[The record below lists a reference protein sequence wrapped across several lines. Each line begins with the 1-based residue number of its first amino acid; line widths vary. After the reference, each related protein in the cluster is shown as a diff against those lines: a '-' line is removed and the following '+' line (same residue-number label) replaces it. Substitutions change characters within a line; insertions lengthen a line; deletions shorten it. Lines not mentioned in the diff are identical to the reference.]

1 MFGPKRGIP
10 VALIAAAALT
20 GSWQLA
26 LAQQQKADATADAET
41 PVLQEVVVTG
51 SMIKRANAET
61 AVPITILKA
70 DALKDQGITTV
81 EQALDQLT
89 NNNPTI
95 NIAQSVGTFSGGG
108 TYADLRGL
116 GPGRTLVLLDGQRL
130 APNAF
135 SGNAVDLSGIPF
147 SAIDSVEVLRTGAS
161 SLYGSDAISGVIN
174 FITKKNFQGLT
185 FLATYDKPQ
194 QQGGSSDEMEGTFGH
209 GDLAS
214 DGYNFMATVEYSK
227 QNELQASARGFSAA
241 GINPPEGGTSTNNPG
256 TWPGSVI
263 DSNGN
268 YFQPSGPNASGGNGY
283 PTCAGNP
290 FLNTSISGNC
300 AYRYS
305 AATDLLPQHG
315 ELSALA
321 TLTKSVGADNS
332 LQLQY
337 FWTQTDVKGWSGP
350 MFYEFQM
357 NPGSPYFPGNALGPS
372 AGSLLPSY
380 GGTTAPNLSGTT
392 FVNTAPPTLKN
403 PPPCNPTSGPASATC
418 VANASPVLGVWTD
431 PNNNR
436 YAGNLNTEQRAVL
449 TFAGKNAGWD
459 YTTSIN
465 YSQNINDNRNVSGYP
480 NESLLAPGGVLSD
493 LINPFGP
500 QSAAGQA
507 LINSSYISGTY
518 LIGEDKRWS
527 ADGHA
532 SHELGD
538 IISKGNPATVAV
550 GFQVGGEHF
559 DSATTPYNTL
569 TQAATGLGN
578 SAVEGSR
585 TFQAVFMELD
595 LPLTSTLD
603 LTLAD
608 RQDKYSDFGSTNN
621 PKIQARWQPASF
633 VTFRGTASTGF
644 RAPTLFSLNNPDSLA
659 ASTGGSMGQGN
670 PNCANSPPTA
680 IAPFTNATC
689 ATQGLGLFG
698 GNPNLTAETSE
709 NFDLGVV
716 LQPIQDMGITLDYY
730 RILVKNTI
738 SAVPAQAI
746 YGNPTLF
753 ASYYK
758 LNGAGGLTP
767 SIEEAANCIPSYLAS
782 TCGYIEVNAANT
794 GRLTTSGI
802 DLSIQYTQHTSIGTF
817 REDLE
822 GTAVTQFLEQQYN
835 GGPELNLVG
844 WYNELPPA
852 YRWQHNLR
860 VDWSSPQS
868 MWGGGLSNR
877 FYSTYIDEYDDA
889 AGNQRIVGS
898 YSVFDGYVSVKP
910 MKQLTVL
917 FGIKNLFDTNP
928 PYTNALQ
935 GNFAAGYNAFVV
947 DPTQRSFYLNAKLDI
962 F

>member
-1 MFGPKRGIP
+1 MSHSSRVSEAIDSLIP
-10 VALIAAAALT
+10 RASVTKAMRRALLASAVALSFAFVSHEASAQEQAPAAE
-20 GSWQLA
+20 
-26 LAQQQKADATADAET
+26 AEV

-130 APNAF
+130 APNANT
-135 SGNAVDLSGIPF
+135 GNAVDLSGIPF

-403 PPPCNPTSGPASATC
+403 PPPATRRAGLLRPHALQMRPRSLGSGPTPTTTAM
-418 VANASPVLGVWTD
+418 
-431 PNNNR
+431 
-436 YAGNLNTEQRAVL
+436 RA
-449 TFAGKNAGWD
+449 
-459 YTTSIN
+459 TSIP
-465 YSQNINDNRNVSGYP
+465 SSG
-480 NESLLAPGGVLSD
+480 L
-493 LINPFGP
+493 
-500 QSAAGQA
+500 
-507 LINSSYISGTY
+507 
-518 LIGEDKRWS
+518 
-527 ADGHA
+527 
-532 SHELGD
+532 
-538 IISKGNPATVAV
+538 
-550 GFQVGGEHF
+550 
-559 DSATTPYNTL
+559 
-569 TQAATGLGN
+569 
-578 SAVEGSR
+578 
-585 TFQAVFMELD
+585 
-595 LPLTSTLD
+595 
-603 LTLAD
+603 
-608 RQDKYSDFGSTNN
+608 
-621 PKIQARWQPASF
+621 
-633 VTFRGTASTGF
+633 
-644 RAPTLFSLNNPDSLA
+644 
-659 ASTGGSMGQGN
+659 
-670 PNCANSPPTA
+670 C
-680 IAPFTNATC
+680 
-689 ATQGLGLFG
+689 
-698 GNPNLTAETSE
+698 
-709 NFDLGVV
+709 
-716 LQPIQDMGITLDYY
+716 
-730 RILVKNTI
+730 
-738 SAVPAQAI
+738 
-746 YGNPTLF
+746 
-753 ASYYK
+753 
-758 LNGAGGLTP
+758 
-767 SIEEAANCIPSYLAS
+767 
-782 TCGYIEVNAANT
+782 
-794 GRLTTSGI
+794 
-802 DLSIQYTQHTSIGTF
+802 
-817 REDLE
+817 
-822 GTAVTQFLEQQYN
+822 
-835 GGPELNLVG
+835 
-844 WYNELPPA
+844 
-852 YRWQHNLR
+852 
-860 VDWSSPQS
+860 
-868 MWGGGLSNR
+868 
-877 FYSTYIDEYDDA
+877 
-889 AGNQRIVGS
+889 
-898 YSVFDGYVSVKP
+898 
-910 MKQLTVL
+910 
-917 FGIKNLFDTNP
+917 
-928 PYTNALQ
+928 
-935 GNFAAGYNAFVV
+935 
-947 DPTQRSFYLNAKLDI
+947 
-962 F
+962 